1 MKEKYPIKF
10 ICKTS
15 GYKFK
20 ASCKIGYNGSDYVYW
35 DVGDTLKEAVDSLIE
50 SLNEYSS
57 YTYECIEK
65 PRPYLIRK

>member
-35 DVGDTLKEAVDSLIE
+35 DVGDTLKEAVDSFIDAKLQTLHI
-50 SLNEYSS
+50 LMNVLKNLDH
-57 YTYECIEK
+57 T
-65 PRPYLIRK
+65 